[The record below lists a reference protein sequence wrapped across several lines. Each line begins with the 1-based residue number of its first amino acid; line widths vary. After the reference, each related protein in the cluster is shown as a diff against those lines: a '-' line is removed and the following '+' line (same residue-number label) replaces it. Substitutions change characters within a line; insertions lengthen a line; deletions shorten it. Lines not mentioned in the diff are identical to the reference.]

1 MSKHELSLVEVTHY
15 TDPEVLAIVKDFHVR
30 GNFASLPEFAER
42 TFVSAV
48 PLAHLEKFENK
59 EVLFRPGF
67 SSVINISSSH
77 NFSRERL
84 PSGINFCD
92 KNKLSIR
99 TIEKL
104 LVNAFSSPDPGSVR
118 RPYPSGG
125 ALYPIEVFLCRL
137 SENTENWQ
145 AGTNV
150 YHYLPLSQ
158 ALEPVATCNTQSLYR
173 SLSGG
178 DSERLGK

>member
-104 LVNAFSSPDPGSVR
+104 LVNA
-118 RPYPSGG
+118 
-125 ALYPIEVFLCRL
+125 
-137 SENTENWQ
+137 
-145 AGTNV
+145 
-150 YHYLPLSQ
+150 
-158 ALEPVATCNTQSLYR
+158 
-173 SLSGG
+173 
-178 DSERLGK
+178 